1 MEGRNCGWWAEGVD
15 WLKKKM
21 AGAAPVS
28 TNPKK
33 NNNNKQNSG

>member
-15 WLKKKM
+15 WLKKN
-21 AGAAPVS
+21 GRRS
-28 TNPKK
+28 TGIHKPEK